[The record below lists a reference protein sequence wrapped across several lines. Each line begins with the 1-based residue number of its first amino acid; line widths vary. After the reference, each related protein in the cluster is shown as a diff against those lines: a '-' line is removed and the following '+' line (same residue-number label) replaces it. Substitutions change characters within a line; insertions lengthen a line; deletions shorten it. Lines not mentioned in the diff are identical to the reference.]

1 MFLLDL
7 SKKESRISERSNNQ
21 ITNSFVSLS
30 ALGMTVEMRSGV
42 GPVFPS
48 PLQTPEDIDK
58 CLGSPSD
65 AVLKLQYVYDAINLT
80 RHKVKEYCVSKSFGE
95 YCPIIS

>member
-1 MFLLDL
+1 MKD
-7 SKKESRISERSNNQ
+7 INNQ
-21 ITNSFVSLS
+21 NTNSFVSLS

-48 PLQTPEDIDK
+48 PLQMPEDIDK

-80 RHKVKEYCVSKSFGE
+80 RHQVKHCCVFRISKSFQDNH
-95 YCPIIS
+95 